1 MIDFYPVSKLR
12 DSGGHKMI
20 NVKGYSTV
28 SDGFVADVLLVPD
41 RGTFQRRDA
50 HMAIR
55 TADVEALRSKCN
67 FQFLIK
73 IIARSETSHKENR
86 L

>member
-1 MIDFYPVSKLR
+1 
-12 DSGGHKMI
+12 MI
-20 NVKGYSTV
+20 NVEGYSAI
-28 SDGFVADVLLVPD
+28 SDGFVADESLVPD

-55 TADVEALRSKCN
+55 TTDVEALRRKCS
-67 FQFLIK
+67 FQILIK
-73 IIARSETSHKENR
+73 PIARSKTAHKENR